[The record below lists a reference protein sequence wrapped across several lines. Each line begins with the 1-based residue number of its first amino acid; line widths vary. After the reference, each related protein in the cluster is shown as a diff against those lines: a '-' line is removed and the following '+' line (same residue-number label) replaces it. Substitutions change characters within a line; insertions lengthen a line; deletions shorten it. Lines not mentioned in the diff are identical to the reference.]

1 MKKNLLFL
9 MLALIACA
17 FGARADELTVMTG
30 RTTTNEYVPLNG
42 YYYDTG
48 FKNTMIYPAELLGNM
63 QGGIIN
69 SISFYANSDFTALSG
84 GSMKVSIGEVDVA
97 TPSGHFTEG
106 LTEVFNGV
114 PGKDGVKCVITFNTP
129 FEYNGGNLAIECYL
143 TSKGSNCPHIYFY
156 GEEIENA
163 SYYSYGS
170 YSGNKNLSFL
180 PEATFDYD
188 APSSE
193 EFAAKITPNDKLEFG
208 TVPSGSQSTLNVVL
222 RNTGL
227 NAFTPTVTVSGDAF
241 STTYTSAELASKTQV
256 NIPVVFSPTAPGD
269 YTGSLSIDCGNNI
282 SFTLPLTG
290 SSVNA
295 LIVSNGTTS
304 NQYLPVYGNFFE
316 ADQINQMIYP
326 YEMVKGL
333 EGKQIKSM
341 TFYPQNGINFYKTST
356 TAGAITFSLGN
367 LDANTPE
374 YAISP
379 VRQEGYEPVATIVMP
394 EEKQPNLTEWTIT
407 FDEPFV
413 YEGGDLLLDI
423 ATDHGYY
430 GSTYF
435 FGSNQQTNQSYYS
448 YNTTKQR
455 STFLPKVKFVFE
467 DAAPVEPVYSMEV
480 TSSKAI
486 DCGSV
491 IGAGNAVATE
501 KLVVKNTGN
510 QPVKPVITLSGD
522 NAGMFTIDPAE
533 AAELAPR
540 KSAEYTITF
549 TAPEGTE
556 AGEYTANVAITD
568 DNGNAAAIEDVTV
581 KGTVVAPVISGT
593 VTPETLEFTIPAEKT
608 TTGTITIA
616 NTGNTAFTPVFSA
629 LEAPFSIDEATE
641 IAAGASKVYTITYAP
656 TVEGTNEATLNVTI
670 GTQEPV
676 AVTLNGVATEPTSEV
691 VVCDKTNTNPYIPFY
706 SFWAD
711 TYLVESQFIYP
722 AEKLTG
728 LNGRKITGIKF
739 FAETNVKATGGKLQ
753 ISLKE
758 TDQTVFATYAGE
770 DKVTEMTIA
779 GTSVPSNSTNEL
791 EFIFNEPIAYNG
803 GNLAIEVIAL
813 EKSTN
818 CDKTYWLG
826 ESQSST
832 TATSYYAYGNYGG
845 LQYFLPKA
853 EFGTIAGGGPVEE
866 EITLAELCRSGVITE
881 GENEYTIKDQL
892 IGVYAD
898 DVKGILWCKDQG
910 NASIFSTSILDGQV
924 DFLKDDPQ
932 AQNGRDW
939 DQSNWIALHFS
950 TPTATNNIGQL
961 VNGAVNRYIKPG
973 TVKGKLIDDVNYA
986 LRMDLDQLELV
997 TQADDPDINPD
1008 YIPNVYCPANFMP
1021 DNLNIHGGIENGD
1034 GGYTGNPQINTQNY
1048 FFMNPKIQEICE
1060 VTYAQWDAING
1071 YFTVPTAS
1079 GFDGAFYIG
1088 TGYNVIQ
1095 SQNFTN
1101 SLQDE
1106 HIYKF
1111 KAIVQRSD
1119 KDNYGPK
1126 NVTNPATG
1134 ITLYPVDLDPASS
1147 EIPTAIN
1154 TVNVNGEV
1162 KSVKYYNVAG
1172 IESDVPFEGVNIEV
1186 TTYEDGSRASRK
1198 IMK

>member
-1 MKKNLLFL
+1 MKKNLFFLFL
-9 MLALIACA
+9 A
-17 FGARADELTVMTG
+17 FVTCIVGARAEELTVATG
-30 RTTTNEYVPLNG
+30 RTTTNEYVPLYG

-48 FKNTMIYPAELLGNM
+48 FKNTMIYPAELLSDM
-63 QGGIIN
+63 TGGIIN
-69 SISFYANSDFTALSG
+69 SISFYANSDYTALSG

-106 LTEVFNGV
+106 LTEVFNSV

-143 TSKGSNCPHIYFY
+143 TSKGSNSPHIYFY

-170 YSGNKNLSFL
+170 YSGNKNLNFL

-193 EFAAKITPNDKLEFG
+193 EFAAKITLNDKLEFG

-295 LIVSNGTTS
+295 LIVSDGTTS
-304 NQYLPVYGNFFE
+304 NQYLPVYGNYFE

-467 DAAPVEPVYSMEV
+467 DAGPVEPVYSMEV

-491 IGAGNAVATE
+491 IGAGDAVATE

-608 TTGTITIA
+608 TTGIITIA

-641 IAAGASKVYTITYAP
+641 IAAGESKEFTITYAP
-656 TVEGTNEATLNVTI
+656 VEEGTNEATLNITI
-670 GTQEPV
+670 GTQEPI
-676 AVTLNGVATEPTSEV
+676 AVTLNGTATEPTHEV
-691 VVCDKTNTNPYIPFY
+691 VVCDETTSNMYVPFY
-706 SFWAD
+706 GYWSD
-711 TYLVESQFIYP
+711 VHLVESQFIYP

-739 FAETNVKATGGKLQ
+739 FATSSLQ
-753 ISLKE
+753 FNNGSIQLSIKE
-758 TDQTVFATYAGE
+758 TEQTAFESAAGDDMITNMTVAATISANN
-770 DKVTEMTIA
+770 T
-779 GTSVPSNSTNEL
+779 TSEL
-791 EFIFNEPIAYNG
+791 EFVFNEPIQYNG
-803 GNLAIEVIAL
+803 GNLAVEVRGL
-813 EKSTN
+813 EN
-818 CDKTYWLG
+818 CTDVGYNKNYWYG
-826 ESQSST
+826 ENMA
-832 TATSYYAYGNYGG
+832 TATAYYRYNTNGDVV
-845 LQYFLPKA
+845 YFLPKA
-853 EFGTIAGGGPVEE
+853 EFATIPGEQPVEE
-866 EITLAELCRSGVITE
+866 GITLAELCKNGVKDHT
-881 GENEYTIKDQL
+881 YTITDEL
-892 IGVYAD
+892 IAVEAR
-898 DVKGILWCKDQG
+898 DVKVDDEHSDVYVWCKDNNNIPEDEKLAPAAG
-910 NASIFSTSILDGQV
+910 VI
-924 DFLKDDPQ
+924 DFMKQ
-932 AQNGRDW
+932 HGENGMPSDKDW
-939 DQSNWIALHFS
+939 DQSNWIVLRFKDADR
-950 TPTATNNIGQL
+950 TNDPKELKDYKLTGIT
-961 VNGAVNRYIKPG
+961 G
-973 TVKGKLIDDVNYA
+973 TYADNNNYMIDVKTFTKGDKVESYK
-986 LRMDLDQLELV
+986 
-997 TQADDPDINPD
+997 
-1008 YIPNVYCPANFMP
+1008 PNVYCVANFNP
-1021 DNLNIHGGIENGD
+1021 NNWGVNGVQQNNTD
-1034 GGYTGNPQINTQNY
+1034 GGAYGYYY
-1048 FFMNPKIQEICE
+1048 FFMTPKVQEVCE
-1060 VTYAQWDAING
+1060 ITFAAWNG
-1071 YFTVPTAS
+1071 TTFAVPSTS
-1079 GFDGAFYIG
+1079 GFEKNTLSLGWNYNENGAG
-1088 TGYNVIQ
+1088 TPVGPQ
-1095 SQNFTN
+1095 SLELEVDN
-1101 SLQDE
+1101 E
-1106 HIYKF
+1106 YKF
-1111 KAIVQRSD
+1111 NAIVQRSASKGAITGGSVVYPTNLTGGD
-1119 KDNYGPK
+1119 DN
-1126 NVTNPATG
+1126 NV
-1134 ITLYPVDLDPASS
+1134 
-1147 EIPTAIN
+1147 PTAIN
-1154 TVNVNGEV
+1154 TISVNGEV
-1162 KSVKYYNVAG
+1162 ESVKYYNVSG

-1186 TTYEDGSRASRK
+1186 TTYTDGSRTSRK
-1198 IMK
+1198 IVK